1 MMSRF
6 IIYWKKSSRRR
17 TDGTGKCSFKYLLYC
32 SRAGS
37 CECKCKNEYHSKDRI
52 SADLQEAGIDISD
65 STFSI
70 KIGADGQVSVDGIQD
85 HAMKQKIEN
94 VLSKYSDELM
104 DIYFARIQKY
114 RSCQI
119 KKNICC
125 KLRWM
130 WENFYI
136 RHLAAAYRLET
147 SPWKIQRYMVC
158 RNTG

>member
-1 MMSRF
+1 MN
-6 IIYWKKSSRRR
+6 
-17 TDGTGKCSFKYLLYC
+17 TTV
-32 SRAGS
+32 
-37 CECKCKNEYHSKDRI
+37 KDRI

-104 DIYFARIQKY
+104 DIYFCTDSKY

-119 KKNICC
+119 KKISVASCGGC
-125 KLRWM
+125 G
-130 WENFYI
+130 
-136 RHLAAAYRLET
+136 
-147 SPWKIQRYMVC
+147 KIFI
-158 RNTG
+158 